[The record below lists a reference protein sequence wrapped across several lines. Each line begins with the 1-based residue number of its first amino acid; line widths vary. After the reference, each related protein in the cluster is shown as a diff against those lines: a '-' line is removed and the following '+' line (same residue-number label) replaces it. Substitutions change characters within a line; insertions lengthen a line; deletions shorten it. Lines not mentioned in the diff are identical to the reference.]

1 MKNVCLML
9 LFTAAL
15 CFAGKLIIEY
25 NDGTPDQE
33 LNFFDIRS
41 IELIPAGF
49 VPVPTGSFTMGD
61 GDFGSPAHTVNIT
74 KPYYIGKYEVTQKE
88 WQDVMGYNPCYT
100 SFGLG
105 DKYPIYNISW
115 YDILVYC
122 NNRSMNEGLTPCY
135 TINGSTDPVIW
146 GSIPELY
153 PDSTW
158 EAVVCDFNARGYRLP
173 TEAEWEYAERYNG
186 TGQYPWGST
195 TPYPALA
202 NYNTGKTTEVGS
214 YPLGNTPLGL
224 CDMAGNVSEWVW
236 DWWYATY
243 PSTAQTDPTGPAT
256 GTYRVMRGCS
266 CGSTAS
272 WCNVCL
278 RGYGMQFRKCSYGFR
293 LARTP

>member
-1 MKNVCLML
+1 MKNVFLSIIL
-9 LFTAAL
+9 TVVL
-15 CFAGKLIIEY
+15 CFAGKLNIEY
-25 NDGTPDQE
+25 NDGTPDLV
-33 LNFFDIRS
+33 LNFHDIRS

-49 VPVPTGSFTMGD
+49 VPIPTGSFTMGD
-61 GDFGSPAHTVNIT
+61 GEFGSPAHTVNIT
-74 KPYYIGKYEVTQKE
+74 RPFYIGKFEVTQEE
-88 WQDVMGYNPCYT
+88 WQDVMGSNPA
-100 SFGLG
+100 FGLGVG

-122 NNRSMNEGLTPCY
+122 NKRSMNEALTPCY
-135 TINGSTDPVIW
+135 TINGSTDPLDW
-146 GSIPELY
+146 GSIPVNL
-153 PDSTW
+153 PDSIW

-202 NYNTGKTTEVGS
+202 NYNTGSTTEVGS
-214 YPLGNTPLGL
+214 YPLGNTPLGI

-236 DWWYATY
+236 DWWNSAY

-256 GTYRVMRGCS
+256 GTYRVNRGCN
-266 CGSTAS
+266 
-272 WCNVCL
+272 CNSISNYCNICL
-278 RGYGMQFRKCSYGFR
+278 RGYGMHYRKTSTGFR